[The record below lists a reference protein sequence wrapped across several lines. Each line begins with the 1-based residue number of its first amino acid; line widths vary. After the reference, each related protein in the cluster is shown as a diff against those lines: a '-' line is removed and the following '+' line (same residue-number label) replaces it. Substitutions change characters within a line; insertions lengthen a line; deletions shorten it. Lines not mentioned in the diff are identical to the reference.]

1 MNNENIDTSLLKIQ
15 QALLHELIYY
25 KEQFHTYIKEFPRK
39 TKSTDIGPKDEYYIC
54 RANFLLSKV
63 EMKIAELT
71 LTGGGNNKYKYKE
84 KTYNIHFGSRGG
96 KYIVVGKDK
105 EKIYI

>member
-1 MNNENIDTSLLKIQ
+1 MYNENIDTSLSKIEE
-15 QALLHELIYY
+15 ALLPKLNYFR
-25 KEQFHTYIKEFPRK
+25 EQFYTYIEEREK
-39 TKSTDIGPKDEYYIC
+39 KSTAIGPNDEYYIC

-71 LTGGGNNKYKYKE
+71 LTEGGNNKYKYKE